1 MVYKSTGALRPP
13 CAKHRLFTVFH
24 ICFFLLF
31 GVLWISL
38 CLFNNSTVLF
48 RTSYQLIAGALA
60 LGGLL
65 LGALL
70 VCRCCSRHT
79 LWTRRFGWIYLAGTA
94 LVFAL
99 QVAYVLEIRTFI
111 GWDCGVLTSTAYQP
125 DMHSAGD
132 YFSTYPNNLFLL
144 FVFRAVTWVCTQL
157 HWGMTEYYIILI
169 LINVIAVDVAIGCMV
184 WAAKRLFGTRK
195 AYLTWMVCIA
205 LLGFMPWLI
214 VPYSDTL
221 SMPFPA
227 AILFFYVCLK
237 QSSKQAHK
245 ALYGVAMGL
254 CTAVGY
260 LVKPTAVIV
269 LIAIGCVELA
279 MGVRRGMFAGKRLAH
294 WCRAAVPAV
303 CTALSIMLALGGFQ
317 CVLDRQT
324 AIEIQAD
331 KGVPMTHFL
340 MMGMQKKY
348 DNNGRAL
355 YGAWNENDVA
365 LTLKEPD
372 TAHMQQANLAE
383 IKRRLADF
391 GVGGYLRFLFDKAR
405 WITSEGT
412 FFWGGEGNFADY
424 TLTAG
429 DDGLKEYVYR
439 PGEHYGVYKY
449 YAQGVWIAVLFL
461 VVCTAFRR
469 EKENWQDPW
478 RVLLR
483 LTFVG
488 IVLFVLLFE
497 GRSRY
502 LILYLP
508 FVALLAADGLDF
520 LHSRLRLLARRGK
533 HRTEGNPAST
543 LE

>member
-1 MVYKSTGALRPP
+1 MADKSMGITHATVT
-13 CAKHRLFTVFH
+13 KKRLFLVFNVG
-24 ICFFLLF
+24 FFLLF
-31 GVLWISL
+31 GLLWISL

-48 RTSYQLIAGALA
+48 RTSYQMIAGVLV
-60 LGGLL
+60 LGCFLFGAWLL
-65 LGALL
+65 IHWYDRSA
-70 VCRCCSRHT
+70 
-79 LWTRRFGWIYLAGTA
+79 LWTHHFNWIYLAGMA
-94 LVFAL
+94 LLFAL
-99 QVAYVLEIRTFI
+99 QVIYVLEIRTFI
-111 GWDCGVLTSTAYQP
+111 GWDCGVLTSTAYRP

-144 FVFRAVTWVCTQL
+144 FVFRTVTWVCTQL
-157 HWGMTEYYIILI
+157 HWGMTEYYTILI
-169 LINVIAVDVAIGCMV
+169 LINVIAVDVAISCII

-237 QSSKQAHK
+237 QSGQKTHK
-245 ALYGVAMGL
+245 VLCGIAMGL
-254 CTAVGY
+254 CTAIGY
-260 LVKPTAVIV
+260 LVKPTVVIV

-279 MGVRRGMFAGKRLAH
+279 TGLRRGMFAGTRLTD

-303 CTALSIMLALGGFQ
+303 CVGLSILLTLSAFQ
-317 CVLDRQT
+317 CFLDRQT
-324 AIEIQAD
+324 AIEIQEE

-340 MMGMQKKY
+340 MMGMQTKY
-348 DNNGRAL
+348 DKDGRPL
-355 YGAWNENDVA
+355 YGVWNEDDVA
-365 LTLKEPD
+365 LTLKQSD
-372 TAHMQQANLAE
+372 TAQMKQANLAE

-424 TLTAG
+424 TLTRE
-429 DDGLKEYVYR
+429 DDGLKEYVYP

-449 YAQGVWIAVLFL
+449 YAQGVWIAALFL
-461 VVCTAFRR
+461 VVSVAFWRK
-469 EKENWQDPW
+469 KENWQDPW

-483 LTFVG
+483 LTFLGV
-488 IVLFVLLFE
+488 VLFILLFE

-508 FVALLAADGLDF
+508 FVALLAADGLDV
-520 LHSRLRLLARRGK
+520 LHGRLRRLLLRWKRGGQVK
-533 HRTEGNPAST
+533 ESAS
-543 LE
+543 